1 MWLDYLAKPTA
12 RFSRITVTRMTCPGW
27 CFWFTWAF
35 CSEAVP
41 LGGPVIAKVDPE
53 YMDGYIAASRDV
65 WYHDYLYHKL
75 AVLTVEKVE
84 G

>member
-1 MWLDYLAKPTA
+1 MKAY
-12 RFSRITVTRMTCPGW
+12 
-27 CFWFTWAF
+27 
-35 CSEAVP
+35 
-41 LGGPVIAKVDPE
+41 VD
-53 YMDGYIAASRDV
+53 ASRDV